1 GALALR
7 LGLVA
12 PAVASHIFWVGD
24 IAGGAG
30 LLAGGVG
37 FLARR
42 VRPPRLKPATH
53 AGRRTFETGL
63 FALGIAAVAFGLG
76 RIALEVNVIFE
87 TLILSDVCRLVLEVG
102 ALFLGVALLTMGF
115 GLLFTAGTVPLR
127 HM

>member
-1 GALALR
+1 
-7 LGLVA
+7 
-12 PAVASHIFWVGD
+12 
-24 IAGGAG
+24 
-30 LLAGGVG
+30 
-37 FLARR
+37 RR

-127 HM
+127 HMEILRAGMFAGGIGLVAFGVDLLIRGVSLVIYQFGAL